1 MYSRKEM
8 KINQDHVLNNY
19 ISLTFK
25 TLMYQFAFTFG
36 CVLLM
41 VLSESINIFVRS
53 NALFLVTIGSIC
65 VLSICIIMIFFN
77 QINKFNLC
85 IFTFYE
91 IMTICGFVSMFEKD
105 IIVLALLLTIGICFA
120 LGIYALT
127 TKYNHTNLIGMLFAG
142 LSCLSII
149 SFTNLFLG
157 LEWLHIFE
165 LYAGILL
172 FFGYIVVDI
181 QYFLKKNILEK
192 RCIHDNLHIVAAMNI
207 YMDVINI
214 FIRILII
221 LTKNKKK
228 KKKD

>member
-19 ISLTFK
+19 ISLTVK

-41 VLSESINIFVRS
+41 VLSESINESFRS
-53 NALFLVTIGSIC
+53 NASFLVTIGSTC
-65 VLSICIIMIFFN
+65 ALGTCIIMTFSN
-77 QINKFNLC
+77 QMNEICLGV
-85 IFTFYE
+85 FTFYE
-91 IMTICGFVSMFEKD
+91 TMTICGFVSMFEKN
-105 IIVLALLLTIGICFA
+105 IVCVALLLTIGICSA
-120 LGIYALT
+120 LGTYALT
-127 TKYNHTNLIGMLFAG
+127 TKYNHTKLMGPLFAG
-142 LSCLSII
+142 LSCLLII

-172 FFGYIVVDI
+172 FFGYIVFDI
-181 QYFLKKNILEK
+181 QYFLRKNILEK

-207 YMDVINI
+207 YLDVINI

-221 LTKNKKK
+221 LTKNKR